1 MRGRRGLL
9 TETLPFL
16 LLATLLFLELL
27 CLFEL
32 RHLLP
37 HGLHNGVEVRPA
49 ARRERSLLLAKLSP
63 LRSTKDSCR
72 HLDPV
77 PVRHPRVV

>member
-1 MRGRRGLL
+1 MRGWWRGLL
-9 TETLPFL
+9 TETLL

-32 RHLLP
+32 RYFLP
-37 HGLHNGVEVRPA
+37 HCLHNRVEVRPA

-63 LRSTKDSCR
+63 LRSTKDPRR
-72 HLDPV
+72 HLDSV
-77 PVRHPRVV
+77 LVRHPRVV